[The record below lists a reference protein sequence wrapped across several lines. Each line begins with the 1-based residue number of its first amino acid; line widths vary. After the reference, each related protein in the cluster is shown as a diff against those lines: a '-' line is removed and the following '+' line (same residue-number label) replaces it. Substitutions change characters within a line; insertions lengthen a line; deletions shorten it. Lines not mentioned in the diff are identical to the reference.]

1 MCRPIKKRHNTHY
14 VRYYVLCN
22 KVILVHGEAKVN
34 RSSLYFFNNFENIPE
49 KGGCQVTALPG
60 IIMKKLFKSN
70 VNSLYSFVVYE
81 FSIRDEFDKRMLCK
95 LSFGE

>member
-1 MCRPIKKRHNTHY
+1 M
-14 VRYYVLCN
+14 YYL
-22 KVILVHGEAKVN
+22 A
-34 RSSLYFFNNFENIPE
+34 F
-49 KGGCQVTALPG
+49 
-60 IIMKKLFKSN
+60 IMKKLFKSN